1 MLKSCQSMVNKWI
14 HHTNGYIILLMN
26 GYTMNWLLVICID
39 LNILVLLIELQITV
53 ESIYV

>member
-1 MLKSCQSMVNKWI
+1 MLKSCQSVVNKWI

-39 LNILVLLIELQITV
+39 LNILVLFIELQITV